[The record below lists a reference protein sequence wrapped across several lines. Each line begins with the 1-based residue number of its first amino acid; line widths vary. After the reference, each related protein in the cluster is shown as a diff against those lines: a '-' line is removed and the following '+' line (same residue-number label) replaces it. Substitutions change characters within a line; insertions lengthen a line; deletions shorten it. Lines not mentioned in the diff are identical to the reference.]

1 MKHVGLI
8 LIALL
13 ALAAGGLTRYLF
25 IRPQHVDIILPAFS
39 LPDTNSVIRASAE
52 WQGTVRLINFWAT
65 WCPPCKKELPLLT
78 DLQNTYANQG
88 LVVLGIALDDPT
100 DVANFLA
107 STPITYPLLLGEQA
121 GLTLARQLGNRI
133 DVIPFTVIVDKQEHI
148 IYQHQGE
155 LTKNDVLS
163 VLQPLLEK

>member
-65 WCPPCKKELPLLT
+65 WCPSCLKEIPSFMV
-78 DLQNTYANQG
+78 LQSKYGNEKVQFI
-88 LVVLGIALDDPT
+88 GIALDD
-100 DVANFLA
+100 VAAVKVFQEKTGVN
-107 STPITYPLLLGEQA
+107 YPLLIA
-121 GLTLARQLGNRI
+121 GDWAGFALAKKMGNI
-133 DVIPFTVIVDKQEHI
+133 MSAIPYTVVVNSAGMI
-148 IYQHQGE
+148 IYRHMGE
-155 LTKNDVLS
+155 LSASELNS
-163 VLQPLLEK
+163 VVEPLL

>member
-1 MKHVGLI
+1 MKNIGLI

-25 IRPQHVDIILPAFS
+25 KSPQQAVLVLPAFS
-39 LPDTNSVIRASAE
+39 LPDTASVIRDSAE

-65 WCPPCKKELPLLT
+65 WCPPCKKELPLLMA
-78 DLQNTYANQG
+78 LHNTYAANG
-88 LVVLGIALDDPT
+88 LVVLGIALDDS
-100 DVANFLA
+100 VSVMNFLA
-107 STPITYPLLLGEQA
+107 STPISYPLLLGEQS
-121 GLTLARQLGNRI
+121 GITLARQLGNRV
-133 DVIPFTVIVDKQEHI
+133 DVIPFTVIVDKQNHI

-155 LTKNDVLS
+155 LTKNDVVS